1 VQELRTQR
9 KFHCR
14 HFGVLSN
21 LPAFF
26 IANSPGMLR
35 ALQESMQKS
44 RDLRV
49 RSFRFAVDVV
59 QFSRTHLV
67 HDAVIRRLAY
77 QLVDSAGSVGANLE
91 ESGGGQTKPDFIT
104 KQFVA
109 LKEIRE
115 ANFWLRV
122 IAETYPDVRGKL
134 APLLQESGELK
145 AMITA
150 SVLTAKS
157 NPQRGSPDR
166 E

>member
-1 VQELRTQR
+1 
-9 KFHCR
+9 
-14 HFGVLSN
+14 
-21 LPAFF
+21 
-26 IANSPGMLR
+26 
-35 ALQESMQKS
+35 MQKS

-59 QFSRTHLV
+59 NFSRAHLV
-67 HDAVIRRLAY
+67 DDAIVRRLAY
-77 QLVDSAGSVGANLE
+77 QLVDAAGSVGANLE

-122 IAETYPDVRGKL
+122 IAEAYPAVRLKL

-150 SVLTAKS
+150 SVLTPNRIRTADRQISGKNYPLPS
-157 NPQRGSPDR
+157 SIFHITSPLRRRERGSRTACVP
-166 E
+166 

>member
-1 VQELRTQR
+1 
-9 KFHCR
+9 
-14 HFGVLSN
+14 
-21 LPAFF
+21 
-26 IANSPGMLR
+26 
-35 ALQESMQKS
+35 MQKS

-59 QFSRTHLV
+59 NFSRAHLV
-67 HDAVIRRLAY
+67 DDAIVRRLAY
-77 QLVDSAGSVGANLE
+77 QLVDAAGSVGANLE

-122 IAETYPDVRGKL
+122 IAEAYPAVRLKL

-157 NPQRGSPDR
+157 NPHRGSADQR
-166 E
+166 